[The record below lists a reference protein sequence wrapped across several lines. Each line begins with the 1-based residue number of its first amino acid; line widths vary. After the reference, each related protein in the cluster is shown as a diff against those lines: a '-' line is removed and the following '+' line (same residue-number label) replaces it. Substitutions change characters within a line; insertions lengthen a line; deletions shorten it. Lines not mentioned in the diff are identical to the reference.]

1 MPKYLFQAA
10 YSVDG
15 VKGVLKEGGSGR
27 QDAIEKLVSGL
38 GGRLESFY
46 FAFGGDDAFVIADLP
61 DQQSAAAIGLAVN
74 ASGGATVRT
83 VVLLTPAEVDDA
95 ARKTVDYR
103 PPGR

>member
-1 MPKYLFQAA
+1 MPKFLFQAS

-27 QDAIEKLVSGL
+27 QAAIEKLVAGV
-38 GGRLESFY
+38 GGRLEGFY

-74 ASGGATVRT
+74 ASGGARVRT

-95 ARKTVDYR
+95 ARKTVEYR
-103 PPGR
+103 PPGG